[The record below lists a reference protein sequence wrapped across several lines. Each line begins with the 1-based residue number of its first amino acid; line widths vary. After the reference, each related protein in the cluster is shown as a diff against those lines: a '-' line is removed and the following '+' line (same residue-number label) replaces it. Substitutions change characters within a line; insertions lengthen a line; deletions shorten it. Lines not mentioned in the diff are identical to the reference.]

1 MLMMAMAGCQHT
13 RNGQPPTEDQLRK
26 QEAITLKVT
35 QRSFNQIVKALN
47 AYKSKMHPNDLKNA
61 RDVVT
66 VINENMKIWE
76 QKVITKKPTLG
87 VDRIIDK
94 NMTLL
99 AEILSKQKKGDN

>member
-1 MLMMAMAGCQHT
+1 MLIMAGTGCQHT
-13 RNGQPPTEDQLRK
+13 RNGQAPTEDELRK

-47 AYKSKMHPNDLKNA
+47 VYKSKMHPNDLKNA
-61 RDVVT
+61 RDVVN
-66 VINENMKIWE
+66 VINENLKIWE
-76 QKVITKKPTLG
+76 HKVITKQPTLG

-94 NMTLL
+94 NLTLL